1 MSEINSDLNVN
12 IDINAGGALAAI
24 KALQSR
30 ISDFHTSLA
39 KGSATAN
46 LKSLQMQQSL
56 IDTLNATGQFSAQ
69 MKTVASSTQTFT
81 TALEKNK
88 LSMGQYF
95 KYAGGASKSFGRFF
109 KTEMDTIQKVA
120 IERVK
125 DLQTQYIKMGR
136 DANGALKTIAVRP
149 LALDMNNLATQTQ
162 IAAQK
167 QQLLNQLL
175 KQGSTNLLNFGKNTQ
190 WAGRQLMVGF
200 TIPLGILG
208 TAAART
214 FMDMEKQA
222 IAFKRVYGDTFTASK
237 ETDAMLKQVQQ
248 LASEFTKYGVAVEKT
263 MEQAAKAAATGKMG
277 ADLLAQVSEATRL
290 SVLGNVEQA
299 QALETTIS
307 LTNAFG
313 TASDKL
319 REKINFLNAVENQTI
334 TSIEDLTT
342 AIPKAAPV
350 IQQLGGDV
358 EDLTF
363 FLTAMR
369 EGGINASESANALK
383 SGLASL
389 INPTKKASNFLQ
401 SFGININKIVEGN
414 KGDVQGLV
422 VDFAKALDTLDPLN
436 RARAIEQLFGK
447 FQFSRLSTLFQNVI
461 KDGSQ
466 AARVLELTRQSS
478 AELGI
483 LAQRELNRIA
493 SSPMYKFE
501 KAVADFKKELAPVGE
516 EFLKAVTPIIN
527 FATDVLKAFNNL
539 DGGVKQFIVNSTGL
553 IAGIGPVFLMTFGLL
568 ANGVANII
576 KGFTFVKNVFNKAA
590 SASTILGETTDY
602 MTQQQLEAATVA
614 ASLEQV
620 HNKLTQVF
628 TSETSAVNNLT
639 AAYQKAVNAQVAF
652 SGPPSAG
659 KRAPKPKKYADGVF
673 SVPGPKG
680 AGDVVPAMLSP
691 GEAVIPAKPAQK
703 YRGFIKGMISGNIP
717 GFNDGTDRIEK
728 IISDFRRR
736 SRSAPDAISN
746 QTKNMDWETF
756 KDEEAAML
764 EEVEKEIKREA
775 KTEAQ
780 ARELRKKYSG
790 KDSAHT
796 GKSVRQ
802 VSIGDQLV
810 DQKVFASD
818 VITPDTRGFNQ
829 AFADLIEK
837 RVNQKEGG
845 KYKSGS
851 WIGDLLND
859 KKRVSEL
866 ANSVGMKEADLRREL
881 KNFDPMRPGGAQ
893 YPTTKN
899 AWKAFEAVAIG
910 SDTTPGRIARAGL
923 KVRNENYGRAGTRE
937 AALKAGKLKYDP
949 ALDAKAAEQQENRRK
964 NSDRRA
970 KQAQAKESKAKK
982 KNTAAVSENTN
993 AVKKDTTET
1002 KKGTQTKRDA
1012 NKSAKKAKVEAAPTI
1027 KTKELLEGGI
1037 TRYSGVDSRGR
1048 AYVRYTDENN
1058 LPLKNAEAE
1067 ARLAGTGARTS
1078 PKGRIKGIL
1087 TGLPG
1092 KLGLGGLA
1100 AMGAGAVTGNQQV
1113 SGLADQLFTAAM
1125 LSSFIPP
1132 GTMKK
1137 MKDSLGGAKDK
1148 FMKSSIGQKYAGTRM
1163 YGKFGEA
1170 TKGLSDFKV
1179 GAKAEVASKGL
1190 MKALP
1195 FLAKGASM
1203 VALRFLNVI
1212 PVVGQVALALEILY
1226 SVATINAKKQQEVSE
1241 AIVETLTMTKEKLDK
1256 VNEFF
1261 GSDAKLSGIR
1271 TATVASAGQGGGEAT
1286 LAEQFRQSEQ
1296 FQSLYKPQAE
1306 KLKDASKKQFMFTMQ
1321 SLGLDLYAQG
1331 MSEEQ
1336 VQIIIDAIKKEAG
1349 QTDLVIKFKDLK
1361 LDTEA
1366 GKANFSKAVQ
1376 EIGAEVTKQFQS
1388 NRDFLGINWE
1398 AQSKLDELESQIAGF
1413 MSATSQEFVNG
1424 RMSAQEFTATSNEM
1438 YLSMVKME
1446 QANPGDGLNFLNDV
1460 IGRLNPELQKA
1471 LGFIDSLSTK
1481 RELFDL
1487 ARMGIQLPQQLINDL
1502 ATDENDIT
1510 ANTWIKDARTWAT
1523 EKNKKLS
1530 KTQKIVDGISNQQEN
1545 LQDQEQN
1552 INDIYDKRIKALER
1566 INQLQDQMSKQKQNQ
1581 LDLADA
1587 LSRGD
1592 VFAAAQAMQKIRADQ
1607 AALAVEQQK
1616 NALEDER
1623 DKKTKAINDKQE
1635 AAQDGLSSAQKD
1647 LAKVQASTFDKSYDS
1662 TLKAPNFEEVYK
1674 TFGFVYR
1681 MSRPDLWFSSDE
1693 NVKVAMKNNFS
1704 SLFGAIGA
1712 VGSTGLMGPF
1722 GKLIGV
1728 AGNLVPKK
1736 ANGGYISGPGSG
1748 TSDSIPAR
1756 LSNGEYVIRAKA
1768 VKAIGTDALDKMN
1781 HAEKFAD
1788 GGLAGFRQSE
1798 HKGTPKKQRFG
1809 LDAIAAAL
1817 TNPIIQ
1823 GGANGTDVMGGFA
1836 TAESYMNVA
1845 SGKGGFFDYLTAIL
1859 TPFALAGFGG
1869 ASKIATLGK
1878 LSKLKNQQS
1887 TPIGFSKYIPG
1898 IMQNFAKKNNP
1909 IAVRAR
1915 SKDFIN
1921 QLNSGDFNYRN
1932 IFESQGI
1939 AGMDSQSAMQR
1950 LKAEQNVFGIPFDA
1964 SGSARPIYG
1973 SVINPNMP
1981 MTHRSLTAS
1990 SDLATA
1996 KFLWKNIYG
2005 NVTSKHLDRYGD
2017 MSLLLKESVKKRST
2031 FTLGDT
2037 FSPQNLTD
2045 VGTRTIPAKF
2055 GTRSNSKLANATSS
2069 NWQSSYDFIEAQ
2081 IFGGLPFSDI
2091 KKIIVK
2097 NPELIPI
2104 LEQHLAQA
2112 GLNIPVGLPAVSF
2125 LDKLKMFLLRNKKIK
2140 GMPSYEPALATS
2152 NTVNSASNGLKHLLT
2167 KLPSL
2172 GMGAI
2177 KGPKSVL
2184 DGLKSAKAKKIA
2196 DKQLAQ
2202 IKRQQEEEE
2211 FMRLAEEWAGPPRPL
2226 FPEGFDKLIPKR
2238 AKSKGVE
2245 RYLGTVARGGIWDY
2259 LTPGQDK
2266 YLTSLFMNDPERVQG
2281 YMNKISAKWGITPFT
2296 GPGRGIPNLIPSM
2309 VRSAGRNPQDLI
2321 YNPNSNEFLND
2332 LVNVILPTAKG
2343 QSPQE
2348 IARLSQ
2354 IKKLVKPYK
2363 KDLLKMPGGIRAALE
2378 DMFAIHRSFDP
2389 NLKTVSQSKVKS
2401 QSNMFGG
2408 PLEGPGT
2415 YTSGTLKISDQ
2426 FWSDYA
2432 GDNLYRQSYSN
2443 DAFKQILSSK
2453 GYADDNI
2460 IAQTILSNPSLKKK
2474 YGDIVEDFG
2483 NGQYGVNLQNLDI
2496 SNPIFKK
2503 LMKDGYVGY
2512 RGGPDRKTNWMI
2524 GQKGFGLEKFEPNI
2538 NSLLGYAKGGM
2549 VRGYAPGGPVIKRDS
2564 SSDPGID
2571 WLNSFVLDLLGGGN
2585 PSSFMQNDQTKNTF
2599 VSGYNQGAKNAGID
2613 FTDPMFYASLMPF
2626 GGLGV
2631 IGKLSK
2637 GIKGLKNFAKP
2648 KPFVRKDIIA
2658 GESVIPS
2665 YKIGK
2670 RMGNKPYVFQ
2680 GYKQSF
2686 DELSKMKVNITDTT
2700 PEGILSA
2707 ALKQRPK
2714 DKKLQSLL
2722 KNFKENSLGQAE
2734 FEFLDEMTAA
2744 TSINN
2749 KGLAP
2754 QTIDTNGFAL
2764 MVSSLIGNK
2773 AAKQAIRS
2781 RMPKVFD
2788 IIKQNLANTEDYKK
2802 LNSMER
2808 KLSAVPSTVPVVR
2821 SEKYELKY
2829 DKDGNMLFYPAMNY
2843 TDVAARTTKHFTLED
2858 TVKSHMWGE
2867 WSHLDPI
2874 VVSKLD
2880 EMIKANGLPDN
2891 MATND
2896 TWWTKNPGKPVI
2908 IPKGTYS
2915 TIRSYSTVKDYTA
2928 ELVKRGL
2935 IKPGQK
2941 APLIISDPA
2950 NNDVLRLFKKKY
2962 TDLDRSSFANSFKQ
2976 YLPEGAEIQAIHEA
2990 SMQMAK
2996 SNVGI
3001 KTPFYKLEQT
3011 GALSGQKWWGQDRQQ
3026 ELKSLAQ
3033 DLGLMDTSHV
3043 DSKAGLTEQTM
3054 SNNFMNP
3061 LGPYESFGL
3070 ESYNNLKVADKI
3082 EQLRAIARLGHF
3094 KTQSKIKIGNP
3105 IGKSSFGQRG
3115 VIDVVKEEGLASG
3128 GLVNIPHFKNGG
3140 MFRTGY
3146 AGGGLAKLHDKEFV
3160 MNAGAVKDYGVSN
3173 LKAMNNGTYN
3183 NGSVYNSYGVN
3194 INVGGSNSNANDIAR
3209 TVIREIKRLDS
3220 QNIRSTKV

>member
-149 LALDMNNLATQTQ
+149 LALDMKNLATQTQ

-208 TAAART
+208 TTAART

-313 TASDKL
+313 TAADEL
-319 REKINFLNAVENQTI
+319 RGKINFLNAVENQTV
-334 TSIEDLTT
+334 TSIEDLTI

-350 IQQLGGDV
+350 IKQLGGNV

-389 INPTKKASNFLQ
+389 INPTKKASDFLQ
-401 SFGININKIVEGN
+401 GFGININKIVEGN

-620 HNKLTQVF
+620 HNKLTQAF
-628 TSETSAVNNLT
+628 TSETSAVNSLT

-691 GEAVIPAKPAQK
+691 GEAVIPAGPAQK

-717 GFNDGTDRIEK
+717 GFEDGTDKIEK

-746 QTKNMDWETF
+746 QTKNMDWKTF

-775 KTEAQ
+775 KTESQ
-780 ARELRKKYSG
+780 ARDLRNKYIG
-790 KDSAHT
+790 KDAAHT
-796 GKSVRQ
+796 GKSVKQ
-802 VSIGDQLV
+802 VSIGDRLV

-818 VITPDTRGFNQ
+818 VITPDARGFNQ

-923 KVRNENYGRAGTRE
+923 RVRNENYGREGTRE

-970 KQAQAKESKAKK
+970 KEAQVKGSKAKK
-982 KNTAAVSENTN
+982 RNTAAVSENTN
-993 AVKKDTTET
+993 AVKKDTAET
-1002 KKGTQTKRDA
+1002 KNGTQTKRDA

-1092 KLGLGGLA
+1092 KLGLGALA
-1100 AMGAGAVTGNQQV
+1100 TMGVGAATGNEQI
-1113 SGLADQLFTAAM
+1113 SGISDQLFQAAM

-1195 FLAKGASM
+1195 FLAKGTSM

-1398 AQSKLDELESQIAGF
+1398 AQTKLDELESQIAGF

-1446 QANPGDGLNFLNDV
+1446 QASPGDGLNFLNDV

-1487 ARMGIQLPQQLINDL
+1487 ARMGIQLPQQLLNDL
-1502 ATDENDIT
+1502 ARDENDIT

-1662 TLKAPNFEEVYK
+1662 TLKAPDFEEVYK

-1712 VGSTGLMGPF
+1712 VGNTGLMGPF

-1728 AGNLVPKK
+1728 AGNLVPKN

-1768 VKAIGTDALDKMN
+1768 VQALGTDVLDKMN

-1788 GGLAGFRQSE
+1788 GGKVGKDIGGKKKKRGQGSGYIGPRPTPPFWDEDLRKYVVTQGSGDGFWQIAERYLPENRTMDSWWREVLAANTNQETGKF
-1798 HKGTPKKQRFG
+1798 PKLFG
-1809 LDAIAAAL
+1809 
-1817 TNPIIQ
+1817 N
-1823 GGANGTDVMGGFA
+1823 
-1836 TAESYMNVA
+1836 
-1845 SGKGGFFDYLTAIL
+1845 
-1859 TPFALAGFGG
+1859 
-1869 ASKIATLGK
+1869 SKVI
-1878 LSKLKNQQS
+1878 
-1887 TPIGFSKYIPG
+1887 IPG
-1898 IMQNFAKKNNP
+1898 YVPPRDEHIYHQWLPDK
-1909 IAVRAR
+1909 AR
-1915 SKDFIN
+1915 
-1921 QLNSGDFNYRN
+1921 
-1932 IFESQGI
+1932 
-1939 AGMDSQSAMQR
+1939 
-1950 LKAEQNVFGIPFDA
+1950 
-1964 SGSARPIYG
+1964 
-1973 SVINPNMP
+1973 
-1981 MTHRSLTAS
+1981 
-1990 SDLATA
+1990 
-1996 KFLWKNIYG
+1996 KNID
-2005 NVTSKHLDRYGD
+2005 KH
-2017 MSLLLKESVKKRST
+2017 
-2031 FTLGDT
+2031 
-2037 FSPQNLTD
+2037 
-2045 VGTRTIPAKF
+2045 
-2055 GTRSNSKLANATSS
+2055 
-2069 NWQSSYDFIEAQ
+2069 
-2081 IFGGLPFSDI
+2081 GGLPIGIGGF
-2091 KKIIVK
+2091 
-2097 NPELIPI
+2097 NRTGMGGL
-2104 LEQHLAQA
+2104 
-2112 GLNIPVGLPAVSF
+2112 GLNRMFANGGLVQRFSEGGSPVPPPPPFGSPDAVERRAADKAKGNKNGFIDISTWKAISQTQKNTKLSSGERGSLISYILSPTTLHYGSFEQNRQDVDRAILNNKMVIPKDTPLARVTSEYDRKAMSILKPGQSFILDQFMSATNPADKKFIQGMMKGEIDTGGRILGQQYPLIKYTVASNVPGIVDMNTILPRHANEKFKKDGGYSSVVDGLLARGQTAKLIQITIDKETGVPIYHVELGGKSRAKTGLFQNLWNYEQKERFRTSTREDRTNPKVLSWLQEQMPLRPMPRYTGQSTQSSMNIGRMAPTPF
-2125 LDKLKMFLLRNKKIK
+2125 LP
-2140 GMPSYEPALATS
+2140 GGSSSMPSYGWSGSTQKTRVGNYAKGGLVKRDVTS
-2152 NTVNSASNGLKHLLT
+2152 SDSGLDWFNSFVQNLLGGGNPTSFMQNNKT
-2167 KLPSL
+2167 KDTFVSAYNQGAKNAGVDFTDPLFYTNFMPFL

-2177 KGPKSVL
+2177 KGLKGVL
-2184 DGLKSAKAKKIA
+2184 GGLKSAKAKKIA
-2196 DKQLAQ
+2196 DQQLAQ
-2202 IKRQQEEEE
+2202 IKRKQEEEE

-2226 FPEGFDKLIPKR
+2226 FPMGFDTLMPKS
-2238 AKSKGVE
+2238 AKSKGIE
-2245 RYLGTVARGGIWDY
+2245 KYLGTVAPGSIWDKI
-2259 LTPGQDK
+2259 TPGQDK
-2266 YLTSLFMNDPERVQG
+2266 YLTSLFMNDPERVQP
-2281 YMNKISAKWGITPFT
+2281 YMNKIAAKFGITPFT
-2296 GPGRGIPNLIPSM
+2296 GPGRGIPNLLPST
-2309 VRSAGRNPQDLI
+2309 VRSVGGKPQDLI
-2321 YNPNSNEFLND
+2321 YNPNDSEFLND

-2348 IARLSQ
+2348 VARLSQ

-2363 KDLLKMPGGIRAALE
+2363 KDLSKMPGGIRAALE
-2378 DMFAIHRSFDP
+2378 DMFAIHRSFKP
-2389 NLKTVSQSKVKS
+2389 NLKVTSQSKVRS

-2432 GDNLYRQSYSN
+2432 GDNLYRQSYSD

-2453 GYADDNI
+2453 GYASEDI
-2460 IAQTILSNPSLKKK
+2460 IGQTILSNPSLKKK
-2474 YGDIVEDFG
+2474 YGNIVKDFG
-2483 NGQYGVNLQNLDI
+2483 NGEYEVDLQNLDI

-2503 LMKDGYVGY
+2503 LMKDGYIGY

-2524 GQKGFGLEKFEPNI
+2524 GQKGFGLEKFEPNM
-2538 NSLLGYAKGGM
+2538 NSLLGYAKGGL
-2549 VRGYAPGGPVIKRDS
+2549 VRRDVT
-2564 SSDPGID
+2564 SSDPGIN
-2571 WLNSFVLDLLGGGN
+2571 WLNDFIQNLLSGGN
-2585 PSSFMQNDQTKNTF
+2585 PSAAMQNNSTRSLFANSYT
-2599 VSGYNQGAKNAGID
+2599 QGAKNMGVD
-2613 FTDPMFYASLMPF
+2613 PTDPMFYASMFAPSMGIKALGMAGKGVSKLKGLSASKNTGPRVTLPNYIDNPRISQAYLNFMRTNPAISVRMRSEQLIDKLAKKDFAYRNAFEEGMVVDDLDPRLEVENMLFGLGKDAPASSRPIYGAGVSPYTPWSIRGKASRNDNAFERWALRSKSSNINSEYFDRYGDISLLLKNRVKKRSTFTLGDSFVARKTDSLVPGGTKKTVAAPFGTMSQSKILGASTAMNRPDLQFVEAQIF
-2626 GGLGV
+2626 GGLPFSDIKKIIVKNPEMIPLLQQKLAEAGLKIPV
-2631 IGKLSK
+2631 GQTKLSPLGKLNEMFY
-2637 GIKGLKNFAKP
+2637 KN
-2648 KPFVRKDIIA
+2648 
-2658 GESVIPS
+2658 
-2665 YKIGK
+2665 
-2670 RMGNKPYVFQ
+2670 
-2680 GYKQSF
+2680 
-2686 DELSKMKVNITDTT
+2686 KVHGPT
-2700 PEGILSA
+2700 
-2707 ALKQRPK
+2707 
-2714 DKKLQSLL
+2714 
-2722 KNFKENSLGQAE
+2722 
-2734 FEFLDEMTAA
+2734 
-2744 TSINN
+2744 
-2749 KGLAP
+2749 
-2754 QTIDTNGFAL
+2754 
-2764 MVSSLIGNK
+2764 
-2773 AAKQAIRS
+2773 
-2781 RMPKVFD
+2781 
-2788 IIKQNLANTEDYKK
+2788 
-2802 LNSMER
+2802 
-2808 KLSAVPSTVPVVR
+2808 
-2821 SEKYELKY
+2821 
-2829 DKDGNMLFYPAMNY
+2829 
-2843 TDVAARTTKHFTLED
+2843 
-2858 TVKSHMWGE
+2858 
-2867 WSHLDPI
+2867 
-2874 VVSKLD
+2874 
-2880 EMIKANGLPDN
+2880 GLP
-2891 MATND
+2891 MF
-2896 TWWTKNPGKPVI
+2896 
-2908 IPKGTYS
+2908 IPK
-2915 TIRSYSTVKDYTA
+2915 
-2928 ELVKRGL
+2928 
-2935 IKPGQK
+2935 
-2941 APLIISDPA
+2941 
-2950 NNDVLRLFKKKY
+2950 FK
-2962 TDLDRSSFANSFKQ
+2962 S
-2976 YLPEGAEIQAIHEA
+2976 
-2990 SMQMAK
+2990 
-2996 SNVGI
+2996 
-3001 KTPFYKLEQT
+3001 
-3011 GALSGQKWWGQDRQQ
+3011 
-3026 ELKSLAQ
+3026 
-3033 DLGLMDTSHV
+3033 
-3043 DSKAGLTEQTM
+3043 
-3054 SNNFMNP
+3054 
-3061 LGPYESFGL
+3061 
-3070 ESYNNLKVADKI
+3070 
-3082 EQLRAIARLGHF
+3082 
-3094 KTQSKIKIGNP
+3094 
-3105 IGKSSFGQRG
+3105 
-3115 VIDVVKEEGLASG
+3115 
-3128 GLVNIPHFKNGG
+3128 GG
-3140 MFRTGY
+3140 MFRTPY
-3146 AGGGLAKLHDKEFV
+3146 ADGGLAMLHDKEFV
-3160 MNAGAVKDYGVSN
+3160 MNAGAVKDYGVNN
-3173 LKAMNNGTYN
+3173 LRAMNNGTYN
-3183 NGSVYNSYGVN
+3183 SGSVYNSYGVN